1 MLKISLVLWD
11 AQVSILVSIT
21 SCADGML
28 TGTDPMLRI
37 QEMMLCIP
45 NVMNITEFGKGSSMG
60 LSRIKSIK
68 PKSMH
73 DYGR

>member
-1 MLKISLVLWD
+1 MLKISLVPWD

-21 SCADGML
+21 SCADDML

-60 LSRIKSIK
+60 LSRIRSIK
-68 PKSMH
+68 QKSMH
-73 DYGR
+73 AYE

>member
-1 MLKISLVLWD
+1 MLKISLVPWD
-11 AQVSILVSIT
+11 AQVCILVCVT

-28 TGTDPMLRI
+28 TGMDLILRI

-45 NVMNITEFGKGSSMG
+45 NVMNITELGRGSSMG
-60 LSRIKSIK
+60 LSRVRSIK

-73 DYGR
+73 AYG